1 MDWLSAHKDNVD
13 QVFAEAENVIR
24 AFPEPLNH
32 HGLAYFAKFDLRQEK
47 STKNYICYLL
57 PYWMQEIVSLPNDTV
72 RKLSL
77 ANVFVMLYYFVV
89 DDIMDSAKGEH
100 KGELPL
106 ANLFQLQFQMMYRA
120 LFPTQSP
127 FWDYYETYVLEWA
140 ESVAGELGSDY
151 FHTDKRKVAWKAS
164 PVKNASTGALLLAG
178 QTELIPVVTG
188 AVEQVLVTLQMLDD
202 WADWEEDLN
211 EGSYN
216 CLLAFLRGNG
226 AIGESED
233 ISLTSEWVKQ
243 QVYVCDQLD
252 GYSEITVVHHERLLA
267 LEIAMK
273 ELALFHFSL
282 VDRLRMTA
290 KEIKEKRNQLLSGGL
305 YYFLSES
312 SNF

>member
-1 MDWLSAHKDNVD
+1 MDWLSTHKDNMD
-13 QVFAEAENVIR
+13 EVFAEAENLIR
-24 AFPEPLNH
+24 AFPEPLNR

-57 PYWMQEIVSLPNDTV
+57 PFWMQEIVSLPNETV

-100 KGELPL
+100 KDKLPL
-106 ANLFQLQFQMMYRA
+106 ANLFQMQYQMVYRV
-120 LFPTQSP
+120 LFPSQSP
-127 FWDYYETYVLEWA
+127 FWHYYETYVLEWA
-140 ESVAGELGSDY
+140 GAVAGELGGDY

-178 QTELIPVVTG
+178 QAELIPVVTG

-202 WADWEEDLN
+202 WADWEEDLD

-216 CLLAFLRGNG
+216 CLLAYLHGS
-226 AIGESED
+226 GERQEGG
-233 ISLTSEWVKQ
+233 SLNPDWVKQ
-243 QVYVCDQLD
+243 QIYVRDGLE
-252 GYSEITVVHHERLLA
+252 GYSEMAVRLHEELLA
-267 LEIAMK
+267 FELPMK
-273 ELALFHFSL
+273 ELSEFHFHL
-282 VDRLRMTA
+282 VDSLRVSA
-290 KEIKEKRNQLLSGGL
+290 KEINEKRKDLLSGGL

-312 SNF
+312 SKF

>member
-1 MDWLSAHKDNVD
+1 MDWLSTHKDNMD
-13 QVFAEAENVIR
+13 EVFAEAEHLIR
-24 AFPEPLNH
+24 AFPEPLDR

-100 KGELPL
+100 KDKLPL
-106 ANLFQLQFQMMYRA
+106 ANLFQMQYQMVYRV
-120 LFPTQSP
+120 LFPPQSP
-127 FWDYYETYVLEWA
+127 FWHYYETYVLEWA
-140 ESVAGELGSDY
+140 GAVACELGGDY

-211 EGSYN
+211 ESSYN
-216 CLLAFLRGNG
+216 CLLAYLCGS
-226 AIGESED
+226 GERPEGVT
-233 ISLTSEWVKQ
+233 LTPDWVKQ
-243 QVYVCDQLD
+243 QIYVRDGLE
-252 GYSEITVVHHERLLA
+252 GYSAIAVRHHEELLA
-267 LEIAMK
+267 LELPMK
-273 ELALFHFSL
+273 ELPLFHFSL
-282 VDRLRMTA
+282 VDNLRVSA
-290 KEIKEKRNQLLSGGL
+290 KEIMDKRKELLSGGL
-305 YYFLSES
+305 SYFLSNS
-312 SNF
+312 SIF